1 MFAMPCGEVLQKNLA
16 RKAAVM
22 TSHGSIFATFRQLR
36 LAAFVRVGKFGI
48 PIGFALVA
56 APVFLIIAFLVV
68 RAEQDG
74 ATQALLRATEL
85 QNAGI
90 ARTLANAHAERINY
104 FLAFDVGDA
113 PDVLPIALRRSGLT
127 WLVEETVRD
136 TNVANVKLYD
146 GNGITLLSLD
156 PSQIGEDVSACEYFA
171 NALNDGKFSELIHIG
186 DAHHGEGGSH
196 ASIIGNDSGANGH
209 EEHGLG
215 ALEAFDVGG
224 HFLATMIRLNVLTDD
239 LVASDSVLEIQSD
252 VTPLLAMVAATRQ
265 EVIFTVGAPLLAL
278 YLVVVALVTFGH
290 FAILNRERR
299 AAQFAAR
306 AAESEAS
313 DRAKSEF
320 LSMMSHE
327 LRTPLNAII
336 GFSQLIG
343 LNRNGD
349 QDDETTNYA
358 NTIHD
363 SGQHMLKM
371 VSSILDMTALELG
384 ELDLDHDVLH
394 LEDVVRAALQDVGPA
409 FDKSLVTLNVHDAA
423 NQAPVLGDREK
434 LRQVFDGLLSNAA
447 RFTPAGG
454 TVDVVFDTEPDGFV
468 SVGIK
473 DTGVGMTKEEIDRA
487 RVPFQANWVGYSRE
501 NDGAGLGL
509 TIADKVISSLGG
521 ALEIV
526 SEADSGTTVIVRL
539 PACKADRDNVTE
551 VQPIGG
557 LPSAVGGV
565 TADAAARKIVA

>member
-1 MFAMPCGEVLQKNLA
+1 M
-16 RKAAVM
+16 
-22 TSHGSIFATFRQLR
+22 FRQVW
-36 LAAFVRVGKFGI
+36 LAGHVRVGKFGI
-48 PIGFALVA
+48 PVGFALTA
-56 APVFLIIAFLVV
+56 APVFLIIGLLVV

-74 ATQALLRATEL
+74 ATSALIRATEV

-90 ARTLANAHAERINY
+90 ARTLANAHADTINY

-113 PDVLPIALRRSGLT
+113 PEILPIALRRSGLEPLIST
-127 WLVEETVRD
+127 AVQD
-136 TNVANVKLYD
+136 TNVINVKLYD
-146 GNGITLLSLD
+146 GKGITLLSLD
-156 PSQIGEDVSACEYFA
+156 RTYLGEDVSACECFA
-171 NALNDGKFSELIHIG
+171 HVLKVGSFSELILFD
-186 DAHHGEGGSH
+186 DAHHAPGTGSH
-196 ASIIGNDSGANGH
+196 
-209 EEHGLG
+209 
-215 ALEAFDVGG
+215 VGVDTDI
-224 HFLATMIRLNVLTDD
+224 LSTMIRLNVLTDD

-265 EVIFTVGAPLLAL
+265 GVIFTVGAPLLAL
-278 YLVVVALVTFGH
+278 YLAMVALVAFGH
-290 FAILNRERR
+290 FTILKRERH

-343 LNRNGD
+343 QNIKGD
-349 QDDETTNYA
+349 QDEEMIDYA

-384 ELDLDHDVLH
+384 ELDLDHNVLH
-394 LEDVVRAALQDVGPA
+394 LEDVVRAAVQDAGPA
-409 FDKSLVTLNVHDAA
+409 FDRNLVTLNVQDSA

-454 TVDVVFDTEPDGFV
+454 TVDVVFDTEPGGFV
-468 SVGIK
+468 CVCIK
-473 DTGVGMTKEEIDRA
+473 DTGVGMTKEQIDRA
-487 RVPFQANWVGYSRE
+487 RVPFQANWIGYSRE
-501 NDGAGLGL
+501 FDGAGLGL
-509 TIADKVISSLGG
+509 TIADKVISNLGG
-521 ALEIV
+521 ALEIK
-526 SEADSGTTVIVRL
+526 SEADVGTTIIVRL
-539 PACKADRDNVTE
+539 PACPADRENVTE
-551 VQPIGG
+551 
-557 LPSAVGGV
+557 LSARR
-565 TADAAARKIVA
+565 DAVSKTGTQQRQNIA